1 MQNIQIV
8 WDLVA
13 WIDLAT
19 RSLWKKVKT
28 GKNWDRLTVGME
40 KRYKSRR
47 ERERER
53 VVCGR
58 WTSWGITAGIPL
70 SPPSMKLACATP
82 PLQISLVYERSRGSR
97 TTWKGKQPSI
107 GIHGVH
113 TGRAWRECEYWY
125 RDNERGTPRVSESTS
140 HPSRPR
146 YPPTRV
152 RYIGDL
158 SVINA
163 SC

>member
-1 MQNIQIV
+1 
-8 WDLVA
+8 
-13 WIDLAT
+13 
-19 RSLWKKVKT
+19 
-28 GKNWDRLTVGME
+28 ME

-47 ERERER
+47 ES

-70 SPPSMKLACATP
+70 SPLSMKLACATP

-140 HPSRPR
+140 HPSRAVILEHACVISAISRWLMPAVSTRRLQSIESHRSTAYKPR
-146 YPPTRV
+146 SLLVAFIRS
-152 RYIGDL
+152 L
-158 SVINA
+158 
-163 SC
+163 